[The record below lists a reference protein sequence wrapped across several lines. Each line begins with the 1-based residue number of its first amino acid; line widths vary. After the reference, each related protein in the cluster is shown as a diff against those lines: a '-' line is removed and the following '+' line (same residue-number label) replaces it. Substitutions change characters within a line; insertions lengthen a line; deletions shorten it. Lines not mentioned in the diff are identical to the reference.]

1 MSAKRDRNRAGI
13 RPTAVIPLPER
24 ADQLGKLKDQMLT
37 RLLTK
42 TSDPALKAR
51 YRWAAEDAA
60 ALAFVTPWPSLF
72 FPVLFAEKA
81 SEAQVRAR
89 RQSRIKLQ
97 CVDDP
102 SDRND
107 SG

>member
-1 MSAKRDRNRAGI
+1 MSAKRDRKTPGPR
-13 RPTAVIPLPER
+13 RPGVVPLPER
-24 ADQLGKLKDQMLT
+24 AEQLGKLKDQMLGGM
-37 RLLTK
+37 LSK
-42 TSDPALKAR
+42 TSDPALQAR

-60 ALAFVTPWPSLF
+60 ALAFVTPWPNLF

-81 SEAQVRAR
+81 TEAQLRAK

-97 CVDDP
+97 CDADP
-102 SDRND
+102 SDKND

>member
-1 MSAKRDRNRAGI
+1 MSAKRERRFRLEP
-13 RPTAVIPLPER
+13 RPVPPPLPER
-24 ADQLGKLKDQMLT
+24 AEELGRLKDQ
-37 RLLTK
+37 LLVGLLEK
-42 TSDPALKAR
+42 TSDPALQAR

-81 SEAQVRAR
+81 SEAQARVR
-89 RQSRIKLQ
+89 QQHRINLRCNPNPWDKT
-97 CVDDP
+97 
-102 SDRND
+102 D

>member
-1 MSAKRDRNRAGI
+1 MSAKRDRKSRAVG
-13 RPTAVIPLPER
+13 PPASVPLPER
-24 ADQLGKLKDQMLT
+24 AEQLGKLKDQMLGGM
-37 RLLTK
+37 LSK

-60 ALAFVTPWPSLF
+60 ALAFVTPWPNLF

-81 SEAQVRAR
+81 TEAQVRAK
-89 RQSRIKLQ
+89 RQNRIKLQ
-97 CVDDP
+97 CDADP
-102 SDRND
+102 SDKND

>member
-1 MSAKRDRNRAGI
+1 MSAKRDRKGPGI
-13 RPTAVIPLPER
+13 RPPASVPLPER
-24 ADQLGKLKDQMLT
+24 AEQLGKLKDQMLGGM
-37 RLLTK
+37 LSK

-81 SEAQVRAR
+81 TEARVRAK
-89 RQSRIKLQ
+89 RQNRINLQ
-97 CVDDP
+97 CDADP
-102 SDRND
+102 SDKND